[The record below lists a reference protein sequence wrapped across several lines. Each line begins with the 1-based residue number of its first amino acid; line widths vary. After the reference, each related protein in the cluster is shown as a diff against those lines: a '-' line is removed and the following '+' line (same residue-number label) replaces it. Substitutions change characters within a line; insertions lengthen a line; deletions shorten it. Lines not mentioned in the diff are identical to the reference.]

1 MASGIVY
8 PGQVVPI
15 DVSVKTKIGQG
26 LVQERNVVVSSKC
39 GQLQEDSGG
48 SATMLWVMN
57 SQRVY
62 FPTVEDLVLGVV
74 VEKHGDNYKV
84 DIGSSQP
91 AVLGAM
97 AFEGATKRNKPN
109 VAVGSLM
116 YCRVLVADKDMETEL
131 TCTSPHFKKDWVT
144 GESLFGE
151 LSGGYALDCS
161 LDLARRL
168 LAEDAEVLQSLGKH
182 LPYELAVGVNGKVW
196 INSGSPLHTILIS
209 NAILNSRHLTDAEVK
224 SMVGQ
229 LVQNY
234 V

>member
-1 MASGIVY
+1 MASGIVF

-26 LVQERNVVVSSKC
+26 LVQNRNVVVSSRC
-39 GQLQEDSGG
+39 GSLQEDRGG
-48 SATMLWVMN
+48 SATMLWVQN
-57 SQRVY
+57 AQKVY
-62 FPTVEDLVLGVV
+62 MPQIEDLVLGVV

-84 DIGSSQP
+84 DIGSTQP

-116 YCRVLVADKDMETEL
+116 YCRVAVADKDMETEL
-131 TCTSPHFKKDWVT
+131 TCCSPHFKKDWVT

-151 LSGGYALDCS
+151 LTGGYALDCS

-196 INSGSPLHTILIS
+196 INSGNPLHTILIS
-209 NAILNSRHLTDAEVK
+209 NAILNSRHLSDAEVR